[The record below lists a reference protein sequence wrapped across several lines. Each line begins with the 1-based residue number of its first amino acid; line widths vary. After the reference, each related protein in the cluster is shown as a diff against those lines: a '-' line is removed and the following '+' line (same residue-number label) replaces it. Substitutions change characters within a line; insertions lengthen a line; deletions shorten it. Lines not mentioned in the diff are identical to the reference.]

1 MCVLHVNEGK
11 FMVYRYRIVAC
22 ACLYEVADAPNCLL
36 L

>member
-1 MCVLHVNEGK
+1 MCVLRVTADK
-11 FMVYRYRIVAC
+11 FMVYRYRTAAC